1 MAERVAEHRSQ
12 RSRLTILPY
21 LRGRS
26 PTGEEVPWRERAAFA
41 AAVLIV
47 LLLSWWWIVAMAR
60 DMYGAMTGPS
70 AWMMTRVWD
79 GTHLLLLWT
88 MWAVM
93 MAAMMLPSAWP
104 MLVMYAALS
113 RRESPGQRQ
122 SSHLYFFAAGYLLV
136 WALFSAAATIVQRI
150 LAELLLLSPMMEM
163 TTPVAGAALLIIAG
177 VYQLTPFKRVCL
189 RSCRSPLS
197 FLLGHWRPGSL
208 GAFRMGIDHGVYC
221 VGCCWALMLLL
232 FVGGVMNLYVIAA
245 LTTLVALEKVVWISE
260 RASHV
265 SGVLLIALAVWM
277 LAR

>member
-1 MAERVAEHRSQ
+1 LNVHPDHRGHTSAVERA
-12 RSRLTILPY
+12 
-21 LRGRS
+21 
-26 PTGEEVPWRERAAFA
+26 PWRERIAFT

-60 DMYGAMTGPS
+60 DMYSAMTGPS
-70 AWMMTRVWD
+70 AWMMTSVWD

-104 MLVMYAALS
+104 MLVMYGTLS
-113 RRESPGQRQ
+113 RRESASGGPSR
-122 SSHLYFFAAGYLLV
+122 HLYLFAGGYGLV
-136 WALFSAAATIVQRI
+136 WALFSAAATIVQRM
-150 LAELLLLSPMMEM
+150 LAELLLLSPMMEL
-163 TTPVAGAALLIIAG
+163 TTPSASAALLIIAG
-177 VYQLTPFKRVCL
+177 VYQLTPLKRVCL
-189 RSCRSPLS
+189 RSCRSPIS

-208 GAFRMGIDHGVYC
+208 GAFRMGIDHGVSC

-245 LTTLVALEKVVWISE
+245 LTTFVAIEKIVPAGELGSRI
-260 RASHV
+260 
-265 SGVLLIALAVWM
+265 SGVLLIVLAVWI

>member
-1 MAERVAEHRSQ
+1 
-12 RSRLTILPY
+12 LNILPDH
-21 LRGRS
+21 RE
-26 PTGEEVPWRERAAFA
+26 PTLTADKVPWSERAAFT

-70 AWMMTRVWD
+70 AWMMTSVWD

-104 MLVMYAALS
+104 MLVMYGALS
-113 RRESPGQRQ
+113 RRESSSRRG
-122 SSHLYFFAAGYLLV
+122 SSHLYLFSAGYVLV
-136 WALFSAAATIVQRI
+136 WALFSAAATVVQRM
-150 LAELLLLSPMMEM
+150 LAGLLLLSPMMEL
-163 TTPVAGAALLIIAG
+163 TSPRAGAALLMIAG

-189 RSCRSPLS
+189 RSCRSPIS
-197 FLLGHWRPGSL
+197 FLVGHWRAGSL

-245 LTTLVALEKVVWISE
+245 LTTLVAIEKIV
-260 RASHV
+260 RAGEQGSRL
-265 SGVLLIALAVWM
+265 SGVLLIALGVWI